1 VPGDALM
8 TGWIIAC
15 AAVVAVALGAFSFRA
30 SLSNPAVLL
39 FLVLGMYQG
48 LRLVL
53 IGTGVDAPYPEH
65 VFEGRDIDQMVL
77 KTASVLMVFVACIFM
92 GMAMWGRTRITAP
105 RWSPFVMARPS
116 LRAQLTV
123 SGTVTL
129 IAALISFALMARYG
143 GPSGMVRAAKFDKA
157 LAGLFPLRVPAS
169 LGTVLGAA
177 LLIDAAHQRKHGA
190 VAVGVLLTVV
200 NGGFVMLWGAR
211 SSLVVGFAV
220 VLVGL
225 VFPASKTIDRTVLP
239 KLALVALMVFSVAF
253 GLRASRELSLNGE
266 LMFAED
272 TLARRMSLATNAIA
286 LDAALLVVNDVGD
299 RYEQRNG
306 VDFVNGFV
314 GPVPRAIWEGKP
326 ASVTPG
332 VWIRQSYEP
341 AARNGWPPGAPAMWF
356 LNFGWLGVVVGGLL
370 AGSIYRFL
378 ALTYARSTAC
388 GVNVAISVT
397 AALSVFP
404 MGIDPETPLRTAVHA
419 VPLLLAVMAM
429 ARLDRRVAFQRT
441 SRDESAF
448 RLSSSTNSK
457 PTGAVRQWI

>member
-1 VPGDALM
+1 M
-8 TGWIIAC
+8 IGWIVAC
-15 AAVVAVALGAFSFRA
+15 GAVVVVALGAFSFRA
-30 SLSNPAVLL
+30 SVSNPAVLL

-48 LRLVL
+48 VRMVL
-53 IGTGVDAPYPEH
+53 IGTGVDTPYPEH
-65 VFEGRDIDQMVL
+65 VFEGRDIDHMLL
-77 KTASVLMVFVACIFM
+77 KTAAVLALFVTATFV
-92 GMAMWGRTRITAP
+92 GMAVWGRGRSSKQ
-105 RWSPFVMARPS
+105 RWSPFVSHQPT
-116 LRAQLTV
+116 LRAQLMVASAT
-123 SGTVTL
+123 TL
-129 IAALISFALMARYG
+129 LAALISAALVARYG
-143 GPSGMVRAAKFDKA
+143 GPSGMIRAAKFDKA

-177 LLIDAAHQRKHGA
+177 ILIDAAHQRKPRL
-190 VAVGVLLTVV
+190 VAVGVLLTIL

-220 VLVGL
+220 VLVGM

-239 KLALVALMVFSVAF
+239 KLALVALVVFGVAF

-272 TLARRMSLATNAIA
+272 PLARRLSLATNAIA
-286 LDAALLVVNDVGD
+286 LDSALLVVNDVGD
-299 RYEQRNG
+299 RFEQRDG
-306 VDFVNGFV
+306 VDFVNGFI
-314 GPVPRAIWEGKP
+314 GPVPRAIWAGKP

-341 AARNGWPPGAPAMWF
+341 SARNGWPPGAPAMWF

-370 AGSIYRFL
+370 AGSVYRFL
-378 ALTYARSTAC
+378 AQTYARATAC

-404 MGIDPETPLRTAVHA
+404 MGIDPETPLRAAVHA

-429 ARLDRRVAFQRT
+429 AQLDRRAVHTT
-441 SRDESAF
+441 SRREPTF
-448 RLSSSTNSK
+448 RLSSTANTNA
-457 PTGAVRQWI
+457 TARQWI